1 MPQPTHT
8 RADGHR
14 RLLPAILAG
23 LIATGLAHAQS
34 PYYNPANQAS
44 PTGRTLGYELNR
56 TVGCPGRGILETPCA
71 EPVATA
77 PKPSTQPTPQPAPRP
92 LDSDG
97 DGVPDERD
105 RCPGTP
111 TGAPVD
117 AQGCE
122 PDSDGDGVANRLDHC
137 PGTPAGARVDARGCE
152 FDSDGDGVVDRL
164 DQCPNTPA
172 GARVDAKGCELDS
185 DGDGVVDRL
194 DQCPNTPAGARVD
207 ARGCELDSD
216 GDGVV
221 DRLDQC
227 PDTPAGARVD
237 AKGCELDSDGDGVV
251 DRLDQCPDTPAGD
264 RVDAQGCSL
273 PGTLVLKGVH
283 FDFAKANLR
292 ADARASLAETV
303 ALLRRYP
310 GMKVEIAGHT
320 DSRGSDER
328 NQELSERRAQAV
340 MDHLIGEGIPAER
353 LSARGYGESEPV
365 ADNRAHA
372 GRALNRRVELRILN

>member
-137 PGTPAGARVDARGCE
+137 PG
-152 FDSDGDGVVDRL
+152 
-164 DQCPNTPA
+164 
-172 GARVDAKGCELDS
+172 
-185 DGDGVVDRL
+185 
-194 DQCPNTPAGARVD
+194 TPAGARVD